1 MTQIVL
7 LLNKP
12 TALVR
17 GVMRNHLFEPAP
29 NVFVGNLDRKRIEKL
44 IQILTD
50 THTSATL
57 CAHSKSSPV
66 GVRFKVIG
74 ETEKHRQIVEIDG
87 LQFVK
92 KAYRSNS

>member
-12 TALVR
+12 TELVR
-17 GVMRNHLFEPAP
+17 GVIKNSLFEPAR
-29 NVFVGNLDRKRIEKL
+29 NVFVGNLDRKRIEDL
-44 IQILTD
+44 IQLLSD
-50 THTSATL
+50 TNTNATL

-66 GVRFKVIG
+66 GTRFKVIG
-74 ETEKHRQIVEIDG
+74 ESDGQRVIVEIDG

-92 KAYRSNS
+92 KAYKTKR